1 MATAKRKRKAPKRAA
16 VGAKKRP
23 QRTRKAAP
31 RATRKTAAPTSANRL
46 AGELSRAIK
55 ATNVTATRALQL
67 VMKGKG
73 RQAVKLAQRDASSAV
88 QRAEKLLNDFKKKL
102 IGR

>member
-16 VGAKKRP
+16 AGAKKR
-23 QRTRKAAP
+23 TRKPAS
-31 RATRKTAAPTSANRL
+31 PTSANRL

-73 RQAVKLAQRDASSAV
+73 SQAVKLAQRDASSAV
-88 QRAEKLLNDFKKKL
+88 KRAEKLLSDFKKKL

>member
-1 MATAKRKRKAPKRAA
+1 MATAKRKRKAPRRAA
-16 VGAKKRP
+16 VGAKKRT
-23 QRTRKAAP
+23 QRTRKPAS
-31 RATRKTAAPTSANRL
+31 PTSANRL

-73 RQAVKLAQRDASSAV
+73 SQAVKLAQRDASSAV
-88 QRAEKLLNDFKKKL
+88 KRAEKLLNDFKKKL